1 MANLDPISQ
10 FQCPNCKSKKFN
22 VTDSEH
28 DENGIIPKLFLQC
41 EECCEVTQID
51 FIEK

>member
-1 MANLDPISQ
+1 MSRTYEDVTRYVEDQSQGKCKVLSAKTEHGVIS
-10 FQCPNCKSKKFN
+10 
-22 VTDSEH
+22 
-28 DENGIIPKLFLQC
+28 KLFLQC